1 MPQLAVETFPS
12 QIFWVLIGFFAVY
25 AFMSTV
31 IAPKIEKT
39 LENRSSHIGSLVKR
53 AEQLENDAKIIEKNA
68 LDALERA
75 EVDATTAESKLIA
88 SFREQSI
95 KEKEA
100 LYEVFSKQSRSKSKL
115 LSEEVEKCFADIS
128 NDMDDIISTAIHKI
142 NGSSIL
148 NKKRG

>member
-25 AFMSTV
+25 VFMSTV

>member
-1 MPQLAVETFPS
+1 
-12 QIFWVLIGFFAVY
+12 
-25 AFMSTV
+25 MSTV

>member
-25 AFMSTV
+25 VFMSTV

-115 LSEEVEKCFADIS
+115 LSEEAEKCFADIS